1 MADGIHRAGQHLLVQ
16 ALFVKHHVR
25 LYDAAALGAAG
36 HTGAVCDEI
45 HIVEPAAAGAVVA
58 QGAAVQ
64 LVHGFAACRLMQ
76 AVNVLGD
83 HCPQLA
89 LLLQLCQ
96 PQMGGVGL
104 CPLYDQ
110 LVAVKTVKFLRVFLP
125 EGMAEDGFGRVVV
138 FLVVQ
143 PVHAAEI
150 RDAALRRNARTAE
163 KDDAAAFCNNVFQCL
178 DHS

>member
-1 MADGIHRAGQHLLVQ
+1 MADGIHSAGQHLLVQ
-16 ALFVKHHVR
+16 ALLVEHHVR

-36 HTGAVCDEI
+36 HAGAVCDKI
-45 HIVEPAAAGAVVA
+45 HIVELAAAGAVVA

-64 LVHGFAACRLMQ
+64 LVHGFATCGLMQ
-76 AVNVLGD
+76 TVNVLGD
-83 HCPQLA
+83 HRPQPA

-96 PQMGGVGL
+96 PQMGGIGL
-104 CPLYDQ
+104 CTLYDQ
-110 LVAVKTVKFLRVFLP
+110 LIAVKTVELLRVFLP

-150 RDAALRRNARTAE
+150 RDAAFCRNTRAAE
-163 KDDAAAFCNNVFQCL
+163 KDNAAAFCNDVFQCL

>member
-16 ALFVKHHVR
+16 ALLVKHHVR
-25 LYDAAALGAAG
+25 LYDAATLCTAG
-36 HTGAVCDEI
+36 HAGAVCDKI
-45 HIVEPAAAGAVVA
+45 HIIELAAAGAVVA

-64 LVHGFAACRLMQ
+64 LVHRFAARRLMQ
-76 AVNVLGD
+76 TVNVLGD
-83 HCPQLA
+83 HSPQLT

-96 PQMGGVGL
+96 PQMGSVGF
-104 CPLYDQ
+104 CVLYDQ
-110 LVAVKTVKFLRVFLP
+110 LIAVKTVKLLRVFLP
-125 EGMAEDGFGRVVV
+125 EGMAEDGFGRVIV

-150 RDAALRRNARTAE
+150 RDAALCGYARAAE
-163 KDDAAAFCNNVFQCL
+163 KDDAAAFCNDVFQCL